1 MRMTD
6 VFLVSPPYGSSYGK
20 GSRRQKHGLPPLGLA
35 SINAY
40 VKSKGYST
48 RFIDLAFCDLSDD
61 DVAQIVKREQP
72 RAVGITAVTTQIIP
86 AVRLAQCIKRA
97 APRILTVLGG
107 PHPAALPELSIQY
120 PGVDLVVAG
129 EGELAMVEILEG
141 RDYQDILG
149 LCWMEDGVI
158 RRNPQREPLAPLDEA
173 PAPDYEG
180 LEIESYRHIFE
191 LTGPAMPVMS
201 GRGCPFRCNFCAS
214 DVVTNERTSRYL
226 SPARFVD
233 HIEDLYHR
241 YGVRDFVFTDET
253 FVLKS
258 SRIFEICDEILSRGL
273 KFSWVCQTRVNGI
286 DPQVVAAMKRA
297 GCKVMAV
304 GIESGDPHILETI
317 GKGIKKDRVT
327 KSCEIISRS
336 GILLEGFFILGLPH
350 DTPETVQRTIDFALE
365 LPLDYAQFS
374 MFIPL
379 PGTPGFKMAV
389 EGAVL
394 RFYANDWDDFSRY
407 TYPLVES
414 DALSRLQLKKLHSAA
429 LRSFYFRPRMVYRSI
444 RGVTSIAKFR
454 LLLTMARDFTQILL
468 AKRTPK
474 RKIPMERVVPT
485 DLLRLNGSLNESDFN
500 RFSAVTPG
508 RRSPGNPNLAG
519 QLPVPASACQGTP
532 PRQAAGDALLSLPV
546 LGTGV

>member
-1 MRMTD
+1 MTD

-35 SINAY
+35 SINSY

-48 RFIDLAFCDLSDD
+48 RFIDLAFCDLSDE
-61 DVAQIVKREQP
+61 DVAQLVKREKP

-86 AVRLAQCIKRA
+86 AVRLAQCIKRT
-97 APRILTVLGG
+97 APQVLIVLGG
-107 PHPAALPELSIQY
+107 PHPAALPELTIQY

-129 EGELAMVEILEG
+129 EGELAMCEILEG
-141 RDYQDILG
+141 RSYGDIPG
-149 LCWMEDGVI
+149 LCWIEEGTT
-158 RRNPQREPLAPLDEA
+158 RRNEQREPLAPLDDV
-173 PAPDYEG
+173 PAPDYDG

-191 LTGPAMPVMS
+191 LAGPAMPVMS

-226 SPARFVD
+226 SPSRFVD
-233 HIEDLYHR
+233 HIEDLYNR

-258 SRIFEICDEILSRGL
+258 SRVYEICDEILSRGL
-273 KFSWVCQTRVNGI
+273 KITWVCQTRVNGI
-286 DPQVVAAMKRA
+286 DPKIVAAMRRA

-317 GKGIKKDRVT
+317 GKGIKKDRVIQA
-327 KSCEIISRS
+327 CETIVRS

-350 DTPETVQRTIDFALE
+350 ETPETVRTTIDFALE

-379 PGTPGFKMAV
+379 PGTPGYKMAV
-389 EGAVL
+389 AGDVL

-414 DALSRLQLKKLHSAA
+414 DALSRPQLKKLHSAA
-429 LRSFYFRPRMVYRSI
+429 LRSFYFRPRMIYRTI
-444 RGVTSIAKFR
+444 RGVTSIAKFK

-474 RKIPMERVVPT
+474 ANKAMKRVVPS
-485 DLLRLNGSLNESDFN
+485 DLLRLNGPLNDTDLAHLDLIAPIC
-500 RFSAVTPG
+500 RSARVPTPV
-508 RRSPGNPNLAG
+508 AAM
-519 QLPVPASACQGTP
+519 PVLASACQDAP
-532 PRQAAGDALLSLPV
+532 PSQPAGALLSLPV
-546 LGTGV
+546 IGSG

>member
-1 MRMTD
+1 MTD

-40 VKSKGYST
+40 VKSRGYST
-48 RFIDLAFCDLSDD
+48 KFIDLAFCDLSDE
-61 DVAQIVKREQP
+61 DVAQLVKRERP
-72 RAVGITAVTTQIIP
+72 RAVGITAVTTQIVP

-97 APRILTVLGG
+97 APSVLTVLGG

-120 PGVDLVVAG
+120 PGIDLVVAG
-129 EGELAMVEILEG
+129 EGELAMCEILED
-141 RDYQDILG
+141 RDYRDILG
-149 LCWMEDGVI
+149 LCWIEDGAV
-158 RRNPQREPLAPLDEA
+158 RRNQQREPLAPLDDV
-173 PAPDYEG
+173 PAPDYDG
-180 LEIESYRHIFE
+180 LDIDSYRHIFE
-191 LTGPAMPVMS
+191 LSGPAMPVMS

-226 SPARFVD
+226 SPKRFVD
-233 HIEDLYHR
+233 HIEDLYNR

-286 DPQVVAAMKRA
+286 DPKVVAAMKRA

-304 GIESGDPHILETI
+304 GIESGDPYILETI
-317 GKGIKKDRVT
+317 GKGIKKDRVIQA
-327 KSCEIISRS
+327 CDVISRS

-350 DTPETVQRTIDFALE
+350 ETPETVRTTIDFALK

-389 EGAVL
+389 AGEVL

-429 LRSFYFRPRMVYRSI
+429 LRSFYFRPRMIYRSI
-444 RGVTSIAKFR
+444 RGVTSFAKFK
-454 LLLTMARDFTQILL
+454 LLMTMARDFTQILL

-474 RKIPMERVVPT
+474 KSIPMNRVTPS
-485 DLLRLNGSLNESDFN
+485 DLLRLNGALNDTDLGRLDAIAPSRVNTD
-500 RFSAVTPG
+500 VPTPAA
-508 RRSPGNPNLAG
+508 R
-519 QLPVPASACQGTP
+519 LPVLASACQDAPT
-532 PRQAAGDALLSLPV
+532 RQSAGAVFSLPV
-546 LGTGV
+546 IGSG